1 MLVAGYLSS
10 FIYACT
16 MGGQEQPPEKW
27 ASRPDVE
34 QLLAYMLAMPAAD
47 HNVEVA
53 AVLNGGALCTAQ
65 AISLFRM
72 SSRLNFSRQQWKA
85 SVTKNKGVA
94 YHTWLYHFLGGSSA
108 NEADA
113 ASLFGSA
120 KRDALECQASPR
132 RAARRGRVR
141 PRL

>member
-72 SSRLNFSRQQWKA
+72 SSRLNFSR
-85 SVTKNKGVA
+85 
-94 YHTWLYHFLGGSSA
+94 HTT
-108 NEADA
+108 
-113 ASLFGSA
+113 
-120 KRDALECQASPR
+120 
-132 RAARRGRVR
+132 
-141 PRL
+141 

>member
-10 FIYACT
+10 FIFACT
-16 MGGQEQPPEKW
+16 MGGQEQPPENW

-65 AISLFRM
+65 AISLLRL
-72 SSRLNFSRQQWKA
+72 SSPADEMQLSDQKLA
-85 SVTKNKGVA
+85 VSM
-94 YHTWLYHFLGGSSA
+94 
-108 NEADA
+108 DA
-113 ASLFGSA
+113 ASTGAAPL
-120 KRDALECQASPR
+120 RPPQCQ
-132 RAARRGRVR
+132 
-141 PRL
+141 